1 MEVDKT
7 DCTEGYVSREG

>member
-7 DCTEGYVSREG
+7 DCTEGNVSREG